1 MIVKSNDGSMDL
13 KLGYHL
19 NSVVIFG
26 LIARDEAGA
35 SMRQDNG
42 HAN

>member
-1 MIVKSNDGSMDL
+1 MIVKSNVGSMGL

-19 NSVVIFG
+19 NTVVIFG

-35 SMRQDNG
+35 SLRQDNG
-42 HAN
+42 HVN